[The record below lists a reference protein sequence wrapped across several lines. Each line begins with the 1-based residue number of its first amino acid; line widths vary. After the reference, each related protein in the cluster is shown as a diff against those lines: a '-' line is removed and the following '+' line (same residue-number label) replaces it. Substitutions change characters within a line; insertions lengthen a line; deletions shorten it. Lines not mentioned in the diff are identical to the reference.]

1 MVQAQ
6 VVDPNL
12 TLLTD
17 WRSVATFIDHSLV
30 LKPETSCEN
39 VIQLCREAAHYGFAN
54 VFVNPAWVA
63 LAVQELHGAKANVG
77 TTIGFPLGAYLTTVK
92 RFEAAEVLRLGATE
106 LDMVMNIGALKS
118 GLHDIVEADIRGA
131 AEIAHQ
137 GGAILKVILELPLL
151 TREEKILACQLCVA
165 AGADFVKTAT
175 GFFGGATLE
184 DVTLM
189 RSVVGDRARVKAAGG
204 VRTAKD
210 LAAMVQAGADR
221 IGTSSGVHI
230 MRELGAP
237 EPSSSPIR

>member
-6 VVDPNL
+6 ILDPNL
-12 TLLTD
+12 ASLTD

-30 LKPETSCEN
+30 LKPQTTRED
-39 VIQLCREAAHYGFAN
+39 VIRLCGEAAHYGFAN

-184 DVTLM
+184 DVALM

-221 IGTSSGVHI
+221 IGTSSGVSI